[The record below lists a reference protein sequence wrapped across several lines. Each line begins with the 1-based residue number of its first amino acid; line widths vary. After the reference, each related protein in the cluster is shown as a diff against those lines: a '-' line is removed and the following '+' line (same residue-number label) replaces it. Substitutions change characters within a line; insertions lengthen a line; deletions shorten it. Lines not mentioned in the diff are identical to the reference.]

1 MAHWRLLI
9 MPVIFCYILLI
20 TPRISSAAVT
30 QCNASI
36 CIHFTPPDS
45 NHAKEALHI
54 LVKAREELAIDFA
67 LPAADTFQVII
78 VPSRAEF
85 REYIR
90 EGLPKW
96 AHAFATPAMRTMVVR
111 SPRWDRPEASFRQ
124 ALVHELI
131 HLVLYAGAAGSPL
144 PRWLDEGLAL
154 FYAEPLSW
162 ENRTLL
168 SKALSTGSL
177 IPLQKIDDVLQ
188 FQQPAADLAYQQS
201 FSATR
206 YLMATYDVEA
216 MRHIV
221 SGSIAG
227 KDLDTLFIEATG
239 SSLLEFEHEWLKH
252 LEKTEKWNWLME
264 SEELIW
270 IGVPFLFLLAVFVI
284 RWRNRRKVAQWQQ
297 EEERMSAEEDW
308 AAPAE
313 AEEETAPPGNSS

>member
-1 MAHWRLLI
+1 MAHWRLFIL
-9 MPVIFCYILLI
+9 PVIFCFILLN
-20 TPRISSAAVT
+20 TPRVSSAAVT
-30 QCNASI
+30 QCDTLI

-54 LVKAREELAIDFA
+54 LVKAREELAADF
-67 LPAADTFQVII
+67 LIPAHDTFQVII

-85 REYIR
+85 RQYIQ
-90 EGLPKW
+90 EGLPRW

-131 HLVLYAGAAGSPL
+131 HLVLYAGAVGSPL

-154 FYAEPLSW
+154 FYAESLNW
-162 ENRTLL
+162 ENQTLL

-201 FSATR
+201 YSAVR

-239 SSLLEFEHEWLKH
+239 SSMREFEQEWLKY
-252 LEKTEKWNWLME
+252 LEKTEKWNWLIE
-264 SEELIW
+264 SDELIW
-270 IGVPFLFLLAVFVI
+270 IAVPFLFLFAVFVI
-284 RWRNRRKVAQWQQ
+284 RWRNRRKLSQWQQ
-297 EEERMSAEEDW
+297 EEERMSAEEGL
-308 AAPAE
+308 AAPAG
-313 AEEETAPPGNSS
+313 AGEETDPPGNSS